1 VERTDVVKP
10 RDVWVLDPSTY
21 PVLTL
26 VTCYPFTLIGAAS
39 ERFVV
44 RAALD
49 ERFSSARPG

>member
-1 VERTDVVKP
+1 MERTDVVKP